1 MPSQPPG
8 LGVPPPGAPTW
19 PPPEAPSTG
28 RGKKIGIAVSVV
40 VVVFIVLGIIGALVG
55 SGADVTSY
63 ANGKSGVLYT
73 SPTGKYSALFPSKPK
88 TTIQT
93 VPVGQLTLHFTLEMS
108 GDDKDGIAVGFVD
121 YPAAFA
127 DFKGADLDRVLT
139 GASNGAAGN
148 VPGGHLVNSFYTTL
162 AGHRAIEY
170 KITTTGPTVISVASL
185 VGARLYVLEAISKAH
200 GQAALDRL
208 FNSFK
213 LT

>member
-1 MPSQPPG
+1 MSLPPDEQPPQTPG

-28 RGKKIGIAVSVV
+28 RGKKIGIAVSVI
-40 VVVFIVLGIIGALVG
+40 VVVFIVLGIIGALIG
-55 SGADVTSY
+55 SGADVASY
-63 ANGKSGVLYT
+63 ASGKSGVLYT
-73 SPTGKYSALFPSKPK
+73 SPSGKYSALFPSKPK
-88 TTIQT
+88 TTVQN

-148 VPGGHLVNSFYTTL
+148 VPNGHLANSFFTTL

-170 KITTTGPTVISVASL
+170 
-185 VGARLYVLEAISKAH
+185 
-200 GQAALDRL
+200 
-208 FNSFK
+208 
-213 LT
+213 